1 MPLSKFTYPVEKRRS
16 AQNVEIL
23 RKAEANLD
31 RFWLKV
37 DRELLDKNGIP
48 QRERLVQILPHG
60 ELQRTPKWTE
70 PEKVTHAVGSFL
82 LYPLHFQSLPVL
94 ALAVW
99 VGILCHIHLL
109 KSAVLML
116 PVIDC

>member
-1 MPLSKFTYPVEKRRS
+1 VEKRRS
-16 AQNVEIL
+16 AQNVETL

-70 PEKVTHAVGSFL
+70 PEKRPHAVGSFL
-82 LYPLHFQSLPVL
+82 LYLLHFQSLPIV
-94 ALAVW
+94 ALGCLGGNPLSHSPTESSRSNAV
-99 VGILCHIHLL
+99 IYRLL
-109 KSAVLML
+109 TFS
-116 PVIDC
+116 

>member
-1 MPLSKFTYPVEKRRS
+1 VEKRRS

-31 RFWLKV
+31 RFWLRA

-48 QRERLVQILPHG
+48 QREHLLQILPHG
-60 ELQRTPKWTE
+60 ELRRTPKWTE

-82 LYPLHFQSLPVL
+82 LYLLHFQSLPVL
-94 ALAVW
+94 ALGCLGGNPLSHSPTEFSRPNAA
-99 VGILCHIHLL
+99 IYRLL
-109 KSAVLML
+109 TFS
-116 PVIDC
+116 